1 MKFKVNVNFQGVAL
15 LEIEAA
21 SAAEAVRAVDQL
33 SIADLARPG
42 HTDIIQLKLAAREA
56 IPVQDEVENPDIVET
71 PGKKRPSGWYRP
83 A

>member
-15 LEIEAA
+15 IEVEAKNV
-21 SAAEAVRAVDQL
+21 AEAVRMVDDL
-33 SIADLARPG
+33 TMADLARPG

-56 IPVQDEVENPDIVET
+56 VPLQDQAEDADEAA